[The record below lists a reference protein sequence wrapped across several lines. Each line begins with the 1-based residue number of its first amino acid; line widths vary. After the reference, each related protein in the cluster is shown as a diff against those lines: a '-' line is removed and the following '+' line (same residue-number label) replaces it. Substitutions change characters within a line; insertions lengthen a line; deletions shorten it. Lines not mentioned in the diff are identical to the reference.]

1 LTKIDSE
8 TVVSTVAENEIREE
22 DYQGGIIVQWEYSWW
37 RIIHHWFDYNDIR
50 QQYVN
55 YAYKLWWWD
64 FVYMI
69 ECENWN
75 RNPNSKVRDRVWYAY
90 GLCQL
95 NDRYQRYILDNTDYK
110 TNRARQVEECYTK
123 YQNWTPFYWRNRWV
137 EWKRCYEYVK
147 NRFTY
152 IE

>member
-1 LTKIDSE
+1 M
-8 TVVSTVAENEIREE
+8 EIR
-22 DYQGGIIVQWEYSWW
+22 DTDFNGGRIVHEGFAY
-37 RIIHHWFDYNDIR
+37 DDIK
-50 QQYVN
+50 QKYVN

-95 NDRYQRYILDNTDYK
+95 NDKYQKAILNNTDYK

-123 YQNWTPFYWRNRWV
+123 YLEWTPFYWRDRIV
-137 EWKRCYEYVK
+137 KWKKCSEFVK
-147 NRFTY
+147 DRFTF